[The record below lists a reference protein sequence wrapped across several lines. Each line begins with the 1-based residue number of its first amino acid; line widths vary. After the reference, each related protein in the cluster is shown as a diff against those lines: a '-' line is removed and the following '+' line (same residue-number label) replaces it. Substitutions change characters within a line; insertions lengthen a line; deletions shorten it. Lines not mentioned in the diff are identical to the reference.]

1 MCAGLVFVK
10 GTFLI
15 PFPPLFPLPF
25 PQTIVKGT
33 PFDTV
38 SKDELAVE
46 NKAMAG
52 KSVFERA
59 MADFNGRYPAVAAL
73 GLGPSAKAER
83 WNGRHAMFG
92 WIALLATGYAQ
103 AHGLL
108 PEGGM
113 DAKEWGTVS
122 FLCWGGGGGGGGG
135 GGCVCVG
142 FVVVVWW
149 GEIYDKRAFPQ
160 TCHSLFGQG
169 AHAQTHKMND

>member
-1 MCAGLVFVK
+1 
-10 GTFLI
+10 
-15 PFPPLFPLPF
+15 
-25 PQTIVKGT
+25 
-33 PFDTV
+33 
-38 SKDELAVE
+38 
-46 NKAMAG
+46 MAG

-122 FLCWGGGGGGGGG
+122 FILEKG
-135 GGCVCVG
+135 
-142 FVVVVWW
+142 
-149 GEIYDKRAFPQ
+149 
-160 TCHSLFGQG
+160 
-169 AHAQTHKMND
+169 

>member
-1 MCAGLVFVK
+1 MNLSWASSATLK
-10 GTFLI
+10 GWSPDSWFLNSSSLS
-15 PFPPLFPLPF
+15 PLSPPNCPP
-25 PQTIVKGT
+25 PTYKQTIVKGT

-38 SKDELAVE
+38 SKDEIAVE
-46 NKAMAG
+46 NKALAG

-59 MADFNGRYPAVAAL
+59 MADFNTRYPAVGAL

-122 FLCWGGGGGGGGG
+122 FW
-135 GGCVCVG
+135 
-142 FVVVVWW
+142 
-149 GEIYDKRAFPQ
+149 FP
-160 TCHSLFGQG
+160 F
-169 AHAQTHKMND
+169 

>member
-1 MCAGLVFVK
+1 MHECRILNVYLTAISRSSPSPHLLN
-10 GTFLI
+10 T
-15 PFPPLFPLPF
+15 
-25 PQTIVKGT
+25 QTVVRGT

-92 WIALLATGYAQ
+92 WIVLLATGYAQ

-122 FLCWGGGGGGGGG
+122 FIIGG
-135 GGCVCVG
+135 
-142 FVVVVWW
+142 
-149 GEIYDKRAFPQ
+149 E
-160 TCHSLFGQG
+160 
-169 AHAQTHKMND
+169 

>member
-1 MCAGLVFVK
+1 M
-10 GTFLI
+10 
-15 PFPPLFPLPF
+15 
-25 PQTIVKGT
+25 VKGT

-59 MADFNGRYPAVAAL
+59 MADFNSRYPMVAAY

-122 FLCWGGGGGGGGG
+122 FLLGG
-135 GGCVCVG
+135 VEVIG
-142 FVVVVWW
+142 FVVWLVVVW
-149 GEIYDKRAFPQ
+149 
-160 TCHSLFGQG
+160 
-169 AHAQTHKMND
+169 